1 MRARTK
7 IPADLQGL
15 TRSEWGMI
23 CEQGLGKEERDIVR
37 LHILD
42 RLPQIDTA
50 IELDISPSTVSRR
63 LEHIYDR
70 ARTVRAKLHI

>member
-7 IPADLQGL
+7 LPADLQGL
-15 TRSEWGMI
+15 TSSEWGLI
-23 CEQGLGKEERDIVR
+23 CEQGLGREDREIVR

-63 LEHIYDR
+63 LEQIYNR
-70 ARTVRAKLHI
+70 ARTVRAKLNI